1 MNNKSIWVYHLK
13 CQNLISFYTYDRCV
27 EIFNFD
33 KRSYSHKIS
42 NYNIIR
48 AFTMILINCQK
59 AIYNNPHH
67 KKHATFMVLLVNFL
81 QMSNYKL
88 SSIVVYCSSQ
98 VIRNNNYLFYYQIR
112 SPSLS
117 LSLFFFHRFF
127 LFPFSL
133 FSLLF
138 LLSFHLYG
146 FGSGCWFWVWVSWIL
161 VVVWV

>member
-1 MNNKSIWVYHLK
+1 M
-13 CQNLISFYTYDRCV
+13 
-27 EIFNFD
+27 
-33 KRSYSHKIS
+33 
-42 NYNIIR
+42 
-48 AFTMILINCQK
+48 MLINCQK
-59 AIYNNPHH
+59 TIYNNPHH

-88 SSIVVYCSSQ
+88 SSMVVYCSSQ

-133 FSLLF
+133 SSLSYF
-138 LLSFHLYG
+138 CYLSISMG
-146 FGSGCWFWVWVSWIL
+146 L
-161 VVVWV
+161 VVVVDFGCGFLGFWLWCGFSEFWLWWWLVLAIVVGLAVMVDCCSC